1 MNLIDTHAH
10 LDLLEGG
17 LTQALQRAQD
27 AGVTGV
33 VTIGID
39 VKSSRRAVELAHAF
53 PQVRAVVGMHP
64 HDASDLDGEAL
75 RELRRLA
82 EDPRVVGIGETG
94 LDFYRNLSPRSEQER
109 AFRSLLDLAR
119 ELALPVVVHDREA
132 HADALRILEEYAPF
146 DGKLV
151 MHCFSG
157 DLEMARAVLDMGG
170 YVSVAGPVTF
180 NNARKLQDVVRALP
194 LERMLVETD
203 SPFLSPHPFRGKP
216 NSPERLVLIAEKV
229 AELKGI
235 PVDELNLPTRSPCA
249 HSESTRDC
257 LRRNGRRSY
266 GSSRYLGVSRC

>member
-1 MNLIDTHAH
+1 MDLIDTHAH
-10 LDLLEGG
+10 LDLLEGD
-17 LTQALQRAQD
+17 LAQVLRRAED

-64 HDASDLDGEAL
+64 HDAADLDAAAL

-82 EDPRVVGIGETG
+82 GDARVVGIGETG
-94 LDFYRNLSPRSEQER
+94 LDFYRNLSPRYEQER

-119 ELALPVVVHDREA
+119 ETSLPVVVHDREA
-132 HADALRILEEYAPF
+132 HADALRILGEYVPF
-146 DGKLV
+146 DGRLV

-180 NNARKLQDVVRALP
+180 HNARKLQDVVRELP
-194 LERMLVETD
+194 LERLLIETD
-203 SPFLSPHPFRGKP
+203 CPFLSPHPFRGKP

-235 PVDELNLPTRSPCA
+235 SAEELHLPDPFP
-249 HSESTRDC
+249 
-257 LRRNGRRSY
+257 LRAG
-266 GSSRYLGVSRC
+266 

>member
-33 VTIGID
+33 ITIGID
-39 VKSSRRAVELAHAF
+39 VRSSRRAVELAHAF

-82 EDPRVVGIGETG
+82 GDPRVVGIGETG
-94 LDFYRNLSPRSEQER
+94 LDFYRNLSPRSQQER

-132 HADALRILEEYAPF
+132 HADAIRILEEYAPF

-170 YVSVAGPVTF
+170 YISVAGPVTF
-180 NNARKLQDVVRALP
+180 NNAHKLQDVVRELP
-194 LERMLVETD
+194 LERMLIETD
-203 SPFLSPHPFRGKP
+203 CPFLSPHPFRGKP

-235 PVDELNLPTRSPCA
+235 PVDELDPP
-249 HSESTRDC
+249 DPFP
-257 LRRNGRRSY
+257 LRTG
-266 GSSRYLGVSRC
+266 